1 AWEALGDLLYQSH
14 ASLRNDFE
22 VSCPELDWLVEAL
35 QSLGPSAGVWGGR
48 MTGGGFGGCVVAL
61 VEPLQVERIL
71 GRLQSGFHSQFGH
84 PPDGFVST
92 PASGCQIERL
102 DHPDRFGRTPRR
114 LSP

>member
-1 AWEALGDLLYQSH
+1 MPGEALGDLHQSH

-61 VEPLQVERIL
+61 AEPLQVERFL
-71 GRLQSGFHSQFGH
+71 GDCNRGSTHNLGTH
-84 PPDGFVST
+84 PMDLS
-92 PASGCQIERL
+92 ALR
-102 DHPDRFGRTPRR
+102 HPVAR
-114 LSP
+114 